1 MSLQIA
7 HNTET
12 GVITLRWRFYAPPP
26 DPHRDVLIGFVGD
39 RSALRT
45 AHPAIDQLDGNRWG
59 PGLQQ
64 QVIDA
69 MKAFIAKEGAPK

>member
-7 HNTET
+7 HDTDSGT
-12 GVITLRWRFYAPPP
+12 ITLRWRFYEP
-26 DPHRDVLIGFVGD
+26 DASRDVLIGFVGD

-45 AHPAIDQLDGNRWG
+45 AHPAIDELDGNRWG
-59 PGLQQ
+59 PSLQQ

-69 MKAFIAKEGAPK
+69 MKAFTARNGG

>member
-7 HNTET
+7 HDTDSGT
-12 GVITLRWRFYAPPP
+12 ITLRWRFYRPKQ
-26 DPHRDVLIGFVGD
+26 RDVLIGFVGD

-45 AHPAIDQLDGNRWG
+45 AHPAIDVLDGNRWG
-59 PGLQQ
+59 PSLQQ

-69 MKAFIAKEGAPK
+69 MKEFSTRNGG